1 MLCKNIKDILNSTY
15 GPKVQLKKGTQK
27 GKKNDQGLKID
38 YIQGMTEKLRACLE
52 GTTIDKKGMRRI
64 KKFRIK
70 QHISSRC
77 SPQRLSR
84 EKIKSDKTFPVTQHI
99 FCICYMEMKSSNV
112 LLIVWKTR
120 EDTEWCGL
128 YQKGLQL
135 SCFIIFFILDI
146 QNNCYCSLR
155 WQTCSACNTWP
166 LCSVQMGTESSSAEH
181 TAIPFVSI
189 TTSSNI
195 KAAQRSVPRVIF
207 PPVFHGSAWSDLVSV
222 LFIIFKT
229 FHKWQCNKENES
241 GFYWTN
247 GILSHNSYTLYWQ

>member
-112 LLIVWKTR
+112 LLIVWKTW
-120 EDTEWCGL
+120 EDTEWCSL

-155 WQTCSACNTWP
+155 
-166 LCSVQMGTESSSAEH
+166 
-181 TAIPFVSI
+181 
-189 TTSSNI
+189 
-195 KAAQRSVPRVIF
+195 
-207 PPVFHGSAWSDLVSV
+207 
-222 LFIIFKT
+222 
-229 FHKWQCNKENES
+229 
-241 GFYWTN
+241 
-247 GILSHNSYTLYWQ
+247 